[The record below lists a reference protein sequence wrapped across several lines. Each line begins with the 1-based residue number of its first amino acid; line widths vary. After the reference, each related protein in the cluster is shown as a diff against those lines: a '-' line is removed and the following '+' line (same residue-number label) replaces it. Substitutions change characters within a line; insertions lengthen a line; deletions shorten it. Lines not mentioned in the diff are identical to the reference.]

1 MSAMEL
7 AAWPGLRVEFTCCVH
22 HITHRVKS
30 LANSAGRVPQLAMLY
45 TACRNMAQRSA
56 GVKRAPSARE
66 THMGRARTSKF
77 GVFAAC
83 AIATMLCTAAGR
95 AADSLTVA
103 SFGGAYSASQKKAYT
118 EPYQKETGT
127 VVNMTDYNGGLGEIR
142 AQVEAGNVTWDVVDV
157 EMFAPLTGLTLPAAP
172 DGTKAD
178 DDFLM
183 GTLTD
188 CGVGSIVWS
197 TIMAYR
203 NDRFPGKKPTTI
215 LDYFDT
221 ATFPGKRGA
230 MKKPQTL
237 LEWALIADGVPTEK
251 VYETLGTDAGVARA
265 FAKLDTIKPDIVWW
279 ETHAQ
284 APQLLADGEVSMT
297 MAANGRIFDAIFKDK
312 QPFTIV
318 WDHQIWN
325 LDLWSVLK
333 GSKNAEAAK
342 KFIAFAARTDRLA
355 DQTNY
360 ISYGPVRKSAAA
372 MVKPEIQ
379 DQLPTAPAN
388 FATALQNDFLFW
400 ADHGDELNERF
411 N

>member
-1 MSAMEL
+1 MAGQDEKSAISM
-7 AAWPGLRVEFTCCVH
+7 GD
-22 HITHRVKS
+22 
-30 LANSAGRVPQLAMLY
+30 G
-45 TACRNMAQRSA
+45 
-56 GVKRAPSARE
+56 
-66 THMGRARTSKF
+66 HMGQVRTFKH
-77 GVFAAC
+77 GVFAAS
-83 AIATMLCTAAGR
+83 AVAVMLCTAAAE
-95 AADSLTVA
+95 AADSITVA

-118 EPYQKETGT
+118 EPFQKEMGT

-157 EMFAPLTGLTLPAAP
+157 EMQDAVRGCDDGLFEPLTDLKLPAAP

-178 DDFLM
+178 EDFLM

-197 TIMAYR
+197 TILAYR
-203 NDRFPGKKPTTI
+203 NDAFPGKKPTTVQ
-215 LDYFDT
+215 DFFDT
-221 ATFPGKRGA
+221 KTFPGKRGA

-251 VYETLGTDAGVARA
+251 VYDTLRTEAGVARA
-265 FAKLDTIKPDIVWW
+265 FAKLDTIKKDIVWW

-333 GSKNAEAAK
+333 GSKNAAAAK
-342 KFIAFAARTDRLA
+342 KFIAFAARADRLA

-379 DQLPTAPAN
+379 DQLPTAAGN
-388 FATALQNDFLFW
+388 FTTALQNDFQFW

-411 N
+411 NVWLNK

>member
-1 MSAMEL
+1 M
-7 AAWPGLRVEFTCCVH
+7 GQ
-22 HITHRVKS
+22 
-30 LANSAGRVPQLAMLY
+30 AN
-45 TACRNMAQRSA
+45 
-56 GVKRAPSARE
+56 
-66 THMGRARTSKF
+66 TSRF
-77 GVFAAC
+77 GVFTAC
-83 AIATMLCTAAGR
+83 AIAMMLCTAAGH
-95 AADSLTVA
+95 AAESLTIA

-118 EPYQKETGT
+118 EPYQKETGIA
-127 VVNMTDYNGGLGEIR
+127 VNMTDYNGGLGEIR

-157 EMFAPLTGLTLPAAP
+157 EMQDAVRGCDDGLFESLKDLQLPAAP
-172 DGTKAD
+172 DGAKAA
-178 DDFLM
+178 DDFLP

-197 TIMAYR
+197 TIIAYR

-215 LDYFDT
+215 LDFFDT

-333 GSKNAEAAK
+333 GSKNAAEAK

-372 MVKPEIQ
+372 MVRAEIQ

-411 N
+411 NVWLNK